1 MDEARDDS
9 EGGNSISLTTTSS
22 STYGKSVI
30 AYNPQP
36 IDAEEQLR
44 LDREA
49 EAAAE
54 FARHNL
60 PLSRPVPLCIAETDS
75 TWLSDLNCYIRKNCV
90 QVFTASETDLHR
102 TSKRGRI
109 SLHQVGLRCRFCTHD
124 YEQDVI
130 GRVREATAA
139 ISFPVSVS
147 GIYES
152 IKRWHRVHTKV
163 CQGIPNETLEQL
175 RVLAERAK
183 HTHVPTLRGYW
194 TESAK
199 ALGMRDC
206 PAGGI
211 YFHRQPDESVREYLE
226 KQAANVVQDGLVPAN
241 PSAHE
246 QNVAGKHLVLCS
258 DKDEVTP
265 YVFLLMSQLQ
275 ATAFTEADRFVAR
288 SKGPIGF
295 AGFECRH
302 CAGHAGLG
310 KYFPSSAKSMCTNST
325 SQNIHGHLI
334 KCRRVPQAIKDE
346 LEDVKKGGRGRGN
359 CNVKLSN
366 GWRRKF
372 FDKMW
377 ERLHGEPS

>member
-1 MDEARDDS
+1 MAGGLRALGVSIDDS
-9 EGGNSISLTTTSS
+9 EDGATTSAANS
-22 STYGKSVI
+22 NGKSVI

-36 IDAEEQLR
+36 ISEEEKLC

-60 PLSRPVPLCIAETDS
+60 PLSRPVPLCVSETDP

-109 SLHQVGLRCRFCTHD
+109 SLHQIGLRCRFCTHD

-152 IKRWHRVHTKV
+152 VKRWHRVHTQV

-175 RVLAERAK
+175 RVLTERSK
-183 HTHVPTLRGYW
+183 HTHVPTSRGYW

-211 YFHRQPDESVREYLE
+211 YFHRQPNESVREYLE
-226 KQAANVVQDGLVPAN
+226 KEATDVLDGPAPASAQHQD
-241 PSAHE
+241 
-246 QNVAGKHLVLCS
+246 VAGKQLVLCS
-258 DKDEVTP
+258 DRDEVTP

-275 ATAFTEADRFVAR
+275 ATTFTEADRFVAR
-288 SKGPIGF
+288 SKGPIDY
-295 AGFECRH
+295 AGFECRY

-310 KYFPSSAKSMCTNST
+310 KYFPSSAKGMCTNST
-325 SQNIHGHLI
+325 SQNIHGHLV
-334 KCRRVPQAIKDE
+334 KCRRVPQSVKDE
-346 LEDVKKGGRGRGN
+346 LEDLKKGGRSK
-359 CNVKLSN
+359 CHVKLSN

-372 FDKMW
+372 FDKIW
-377 ERLHGEPS
+377 ERLHGEAS